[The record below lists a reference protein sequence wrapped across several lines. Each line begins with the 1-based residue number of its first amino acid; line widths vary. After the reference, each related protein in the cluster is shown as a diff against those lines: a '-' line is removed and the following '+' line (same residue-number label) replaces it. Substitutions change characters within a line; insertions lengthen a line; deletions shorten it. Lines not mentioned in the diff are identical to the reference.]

1 MLKRLETLG
10 NLNRQMPSSI
20 ILHTSIRDGQN
31 CWTSISYDLA
41 RDQSKV
47 LHKCV
52 LGQLLAF

>member
-1 MLKRLETLG
+1 METLG
-10 NLNRQMPSSI
+10 NLNRQMPASI